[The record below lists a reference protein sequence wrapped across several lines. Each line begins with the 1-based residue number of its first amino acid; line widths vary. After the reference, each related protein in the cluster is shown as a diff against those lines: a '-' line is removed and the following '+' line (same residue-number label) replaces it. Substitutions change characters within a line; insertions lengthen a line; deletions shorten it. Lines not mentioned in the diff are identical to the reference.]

1 MVTPHTLAS
10 DEAAAKQ
17 LAEAFNE
24 SLEFLIL
31 LNEVIPGGD
40 PLALPEWCLLL
51 GTTYTTN
58 DVSCYAHCPRFDMRG
73 DKHWEFRSK
82 VIGKWVGIQLGRGT
96 IQTQAALVYPF
107 LMMQRNLHEVV
118 QGLSGWMRD
127 YGEIFREHGLIAKPL
142 RLAFLHE
149 YQFEASFPF
158 WKHDV
163 ILHSLPKSP
172 GQSELKAIP
181 FWEMPVGNESDVIV
195 QSVLVN
201 PS

>member
-58 DVSCYAHCPRFDMRG
+58 DVMRTVL
-73 DKHWEFRSK
+73 DSICAETS
-82 VIGKWVGIQLGRGT
+82 IGSSGQKSLGNG
-96 IQTQAALVYPF
+96 
-107 LMMQRNLHEVV
+107 
-118 QGLSGWMRD
+118 
-127 YGEIFREHGLIAKPL
+127 
-142 RLAFLHE
+142 LAF
-149 YQFEASFPF
+149 S
-158 WKHDV
+158 
-163 ILHSLPKSP
+163 
-172 GQSELKAIP
+172 
-181 FWEMPVGNESDVIV
+181 
-195 QSVLVN
+195 
-201 PS
+201 